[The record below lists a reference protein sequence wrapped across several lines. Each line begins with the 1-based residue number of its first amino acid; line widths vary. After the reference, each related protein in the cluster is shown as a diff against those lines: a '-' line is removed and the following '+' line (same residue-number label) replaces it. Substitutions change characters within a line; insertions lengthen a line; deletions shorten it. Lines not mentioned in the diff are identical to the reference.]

1 MMWILRFAH
10 TLWLRHIGEMFVEK
24 GIINIKLTKAP
35 LAMECNV
42 EHSTKDDEIDY
53 GTESLV
59 KINTQ
64 LLMKA
69 FSNKTSFMLSNRAIR
84 ILFDAKKTY
93 LLPTM
98 FYLGLGRTRD

>member
-1 MMWILRFAH
+1 MTWILGVAH

-64 LLMKA
+64 LLMKP
-69 FSNKTSFMLSNRAIR
+69 FSNKPSFMLRNRAIKN
-84 ILFDAKKTY
+84 LFDAKKTY
-93 LLPTM
+93 LLPTL
-98 FYLGLGRTRD
+98 FYPGLGGTRD